1 MNIVLLL
8 ILLGSLL
15 TSLYVIIPKY
25 APAKQQDEISE
36 WVSLGFNGLLFTIV
50 LYETSFK
57 YMNVYGGIAVLF
69 IAIGVALSGIYWWIP
84 TYIQKNRQ
92 TDVAKDMFTGLSI
105 AILLTNVL
113 TKSVPVTF
121 NDMSGGRRR

>member
-25 APAKQQDEISE
+25 APQKQQDEISE

-84 TYIQKNRQ
+84 TYMPGNKQ
-92 TDVAKDMFTGLSI
+92 TDVTKDMFTGLSI
-105 AILLTNVL
+105 AILLTNIL
-113 TKSVPVTF
+113 TKSVPVTIY
-121 NDMSGGRRR
+121 GGRKH